1 MHAAFIFCPVLNQQD
16 LHEKSR
22 SRKGLVRGFQK
33 ILVVRHLG
41 NHVCCPYNP
50 VKGFHVL
57 DMKEEP
63 EQVEGYDFL
72 D

>member
-1 MHAAFIFCPVLNQQD
+1 MHAAFIFCPVLQQQD
-16 LHEKSR
+16 LHEKGH
-22 SRKGLVRGFQK
+22 SRKSLVRGFQ
-33 ILVVRHLG
+33 
-41 NHVCCPYNP
+41 
-50 VKGFHVL
+50 VL

>member
-1 MHAAFIFCPVLNQQD
+1 MHAAFIFRPVLQQQD
-16 LHEKSR
+16 LHEKGH
-22 SRKGLVRGFQK
+22 SRKSLVRGFQE

-41 NHVCCPYNP
+41 NHVCRPYNS
-50 VKGFHVL
+50 VKGFQVF
-57 DMKEEP
+57 DMKEES